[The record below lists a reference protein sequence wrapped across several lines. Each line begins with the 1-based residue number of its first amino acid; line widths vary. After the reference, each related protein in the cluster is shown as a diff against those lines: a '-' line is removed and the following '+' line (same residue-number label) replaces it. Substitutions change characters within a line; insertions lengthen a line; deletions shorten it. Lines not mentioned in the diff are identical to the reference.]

1 MNDQIPKFQT
11 AIEIVESLPVEEQT
25 MLVEIINNRLK
36 QQRRAELIAE
46 VKLAEQ
52 EYADGKVKRGSAAD
66 FMADIDRL

>member
-1 MNDQIPKFQT
+1 MNDQRSTFQA
-11 AIEIVESLPVEEQT
+11 AIAIVEALPVEEQT

-46 VKLAEQ
+46 VKIAEQ

-66 FMADIDRL
+66 FMADLDLL